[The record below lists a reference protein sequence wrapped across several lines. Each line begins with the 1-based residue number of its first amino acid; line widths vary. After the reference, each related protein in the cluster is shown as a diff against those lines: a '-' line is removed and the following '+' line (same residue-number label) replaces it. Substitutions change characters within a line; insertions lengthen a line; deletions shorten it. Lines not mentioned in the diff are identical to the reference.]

1 MHSETFLDGILEES
15 FKGKEVRHILIVRG
29 ESDREDGA
37 LGDAPEDADAVQNI
51 AVSSDISEDIYNTD
65 GTQNI
70 SVYNNKS
77 DGTQN
82 IENIQRTAL
91 DDIQVTNIAFKKVF

>member
-1 MHSETFLDGILEES
+1 MLEL
-15 FKGKEVRHILIVRG
+15 K
-29 ESDREDGA
+29 
-37 LGDAPEDADAVQNI
+37 N
-51 AVSSDISEDIYNTD
+51 IYNTD

-70 SVYNNKS
+70 SAYNNKS

-91 DDIQVTNIAFKKVF
+91 DDIQVTNIAFRKVF